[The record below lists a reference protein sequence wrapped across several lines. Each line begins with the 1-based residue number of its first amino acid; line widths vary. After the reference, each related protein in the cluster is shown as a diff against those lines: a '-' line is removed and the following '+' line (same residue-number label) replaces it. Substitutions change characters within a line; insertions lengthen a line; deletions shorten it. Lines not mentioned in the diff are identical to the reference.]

1 MSKTN
6 HTKAAIPRRSDMTL
20 SGLIFFSLLQTLYII
35 LTFNFFDNM
44 KIFFTIGGWI
54 TISVIV
60 AVIIFII
67 DYQEYKKK
75 GTLIVN
81 GREIVW
87 SIIAVLAGPIS
98 VIFALIFLVA
108 CGAGWFFSLDWWT
121 EKKVLIRKKEKRSNN
136 ETIKEENPSN
146 DEGTTLNY

>member
-1 MSKTN
+1 
-6 HTKAAIPRRSDMTL
+6 
-20 SGLIFFSLLQTLYII
+20 
-35 LTFNFFDNM
+35 M

-75 GTLIVN
+75 GKLVVN

-121 EKKVLIRKKEKRSNN
+121 EKKKKKKKKEKRNNN
-136 ETIKEENPSN
+136 ETIKDENLSN
-146 DEGTTLNY
+146 DESTGYSTDS

>member
-1 MSKTN
+1 
-6 HTKAAIPRRSDMTL
+6 
-20 SGLIFFSLLQTLYII
+20 
-35 LTFNFFDNM
+35 M

-75 GTLIVN
+75 GKLVVN

-121 EKKVLIRKKEKRSNN
+121 EKKVLIRKKEKRNNN
-136 ETIKEENPSN
+136 ETIKDENLSN
-146 DEGTTLNY
+146 DESTGYSTDS

>member
-1 MSKTN
+1 
-6 HTKAAIPRRSDMTL
+6 
-20 SGLIFFSLLQTLYII
+20 
-35 LTFNFFDNM
+35 M

-75 GTLIVN
+75 ETLIVN

-87 SIIAVLAGPIS
+87 SIIAVLAGPITI
-98 VIFALIFLVA
+98 IFTLIFLVA

-136 ETIKEENPSN
+136 ETIKKENPSN
-146 DEGTTLNY
+146 DESTGYSTDA

>member
-1 MSKTN
+1 
-6 HTKAAIPRRSDMTL
+6 
-20 SGLIFFSLLQTLYII
+20 
-35 LTFNFFDNM
+35 M

-75 GTLIVN
+75 GKLVVN

-87 SIIAVLAGPIS
+87 SIIAVLAGPITI
-98 VIFALIFLVA
+98 IFALIFLVA

-121 EKKVLIRKKEKRSNN
+121 EKKVLIRKKERGSNN

-146 DEGTTLNY
+146 DKGTTLNY

>member
-1 MSKTN
+1 
-6 HTKAAIPRRSDMTL
+6 
-20 SGLIFFSLLQTLYII
+20 
-35 LTFNFFDNM
+35 M

-54 TISVIV
+54 TISVIIALV
-60 AVIIFII
+60 IFII

-87 SIIAVLAGPIS
+87 SIIAVFAGPITI
-98 VIFALIFLVA
+98 IFALIFLVA

-146 DEGTTLNY
+146 DGGTGYATDA